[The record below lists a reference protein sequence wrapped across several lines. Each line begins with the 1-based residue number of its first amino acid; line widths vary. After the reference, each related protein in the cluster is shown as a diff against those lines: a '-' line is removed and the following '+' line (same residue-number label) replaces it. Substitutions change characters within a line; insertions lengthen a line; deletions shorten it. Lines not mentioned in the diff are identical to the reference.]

1 MSTPHLPT
9 VGSDNDAWGDILN
22 EYLQVSHN
30 DDGTEKASVL
40 VCKGFLT
47 QTGTNAPVLTA
58 IKDTI
63 AGVWAYSAVGT
74 YTLTTSGAFTSGKTV
89 PNKEEDYTDAAGNLI
104 KIIPTSTSVMTIN
117 TYAAV
122 NTSVLADGVLSGQ
135 FINIEVYI

>member
-1 MSTPHLPT
+1 MAQLPT
-9 VGSDNDAWGDILN
+9 VGGDNDSWGGILN

-30 DDGTEKASVL
+30 DNGTEKASAL

-47 QTGTNAPVLTA
+47 QTGTNTPVFTA

-63 AGVWAYSAVGT
+63 AGVWAYSAIGT
-74 YTLTTSGAFTSGKTV
+74 YTLTGTFTSGKTI
-89 PNKEEDYTDAAGNLI
+89 PNKEEDYTDAVGNLI

-122 NTSVLADGVLSGQ
+122 NTSVLADGVLSNQ
-135 FINIEVYI
+135 FINIEVYL